1 MTEGDAK
8 EMNTTELP
16 AVVVR
21 AYFRLIEL
29 NLGAWRP
36 QVAQWLHS
44 SAAEESL
51 RELLEHVPCSAT
63 IH

>member
-1 MTEGDAK
+1 MTN
-8 EMNTTELP
+8 MNATELP
-16 AVVVR
+16 AVALR
-21 AYFRLIEL
+21 AYIRLVEL
-29 NLGAWRP
+29 NLAAWRP

-44 SAAEESL
+44 SAAEEPL

>member
-1 MTEGDAK
+1 
-8 EMNTTELP
+8 MNTTELP
-16 AVVVR
+16 AVVVH

-29 NLGAWRP
+29 NLSAWRP

-44 SAAEESL
+44 SAAEQPL
-51 RELLEHVPCSAT
+51 RELLQHVPCSAT

>member
-1 MTEGDAK
+1 
-8 EMNTTELP
+8 MNTTELP
-16 AVVVR
+16 AAIAH

-29 NLGAWRP
+29 NLSAWRP

-44 SAAEESL
+44 SAAEEPL
-51 RELLEHVPCSAT
+51 RELLQHVPCSMT

>member
-1 MTEGDAK
+1 
-8 EMNTTELP
+8 MNATELP
-16 AVVVR
+16 AVALR
-21 AYFRLIEL
+21 AYIRLVEL
-29 NLGAWRP
+29 NLAAWRP

-44 SAAEESL
+44 SAAEEPL